1 MQYELFPSERY
12 SFFSL
17 GSGSC
22 GNSYYLGNSRYGI
35 LIDAGIGPRIMK
47 KRLAEHGIDF
57 SFIRAVLVT
66 HDHLDHIKSV
76 GYLADKMHIPIYGTR
91 EIHRGIT
98 GNPCVHSSLNG
109 SRQYIEKGIMFVIGG
124 LKITAFDVPHDSTDN
139 VGYFIEFGGG
149 HKLMLATDVGT
160 ITDKLGEYISKANHV
175 VIESNYD
182 EEMLQNSS
190 YPKHLKQRIA
200 SGTGHLSNRE
210 IAEFLSNNYKS
221 HHQNIWLCHLSRE
234 NNYPELAYKT
244 MEFHLAQKGVKVGE
258 EVNLRIFERNKLSE
272 KIEF

>member
-1 MQYELFPSERY
+1 MQYELFSSERY

-22 GNSYYLGNSRYGI
+22 GNSYYLGNSCYGI

-57 SFIRAVLVT
+57 SFVRAVLVT

-76 GYLADKMHIPIYGTR
+76 GYLAEKMHIPIYGTR
-91 EIHRGIT
+91 EVHRGIT
-98 GNPCVHSSLNG
+98 KNPYVRNSLNG
-109 SRQYIEKGIMFVIGG
+109 SRQYIEKGIMFKIGG
-124 LKITAFDVPHDSTDN
+124 LKITAFDIPHDSVDS
-139 VGYFIEFGGG
+139 VGYFIEFGNG

-160 ITDKLGEYISKANHV
+160 VTDKLGEYIRKANHV

-182 EEMLQNSS
+182 EEMLKNGK
-190 YPKHLKQRIA
+190 YPYFLKQRIT

-210 IAEFLSNNYKS
+210 IAEFLCENYES
-221 HHQNIWLCHLSRE
+221 HHQNIWLCHLSGD

-244 MEFHLAQKGVKVGE
+244 METHLTRKGVKVGV
-258 EVNLRIFERNKLSE
+258 EVNLRVLERNKLSE
-272 KIEF
+272 KILF